1 MPLWPQEWAH
11 LLPLLL
17 VWCLVW
23 DFQGALAICPVR
35 CVCDDENLRVVCDS
49 AYLDVVPITLNPNLR
64 ELSLGNNYIKGGMSS
79 FGVYGNLRYL
89 DVSHNQLMSLE
100 NGDFHA
106 QKHLNVLML
115 HRNMV
120 SRLENGTFVG
130 LDELQTLLLNEN
142 YIDDVPPGT
151 FAPLRKLEK
160 LDLSQ
165 NRLVRL
171 SDSAFVG
178 LTNLKTL
185 VLRDNK
191 FVTIPSQA
199 LVPLSTLL
207 SLDLGLNMFSNIPEE
222 AFAVLRQLEE
232 LSLDGCG
239 VKTIQAGAFKQL
251 SGLRKLKLH
260 DNELEEVPTGTFQ
273 HIRHLEELHLGQNKF
288 PSLRP
293 LAFEYLKRLRSVD
306 VSGSPS
312 LRSVTRGAF
321 AENADLESVVLTHNV
336 NLNRIEPGAFDG
348 LAGLRHVSLRG
359 NAFAYFDASLLGW
372 DELQEMDLRD
382 NPLVC
387 NCSALWLWQL
397 CVSRNATSA
406 PLTSD
411 TSQIRCGGGPSALKD
426 KLVRDLGEGDL
437 GCYDA
442 DVRRHII
449 IGVVAA
455 GAFAFALIVLLGF
468 RFRERVAGLLKSKW
482 GSGAKEPQYHKT
494 SGDDDATICQAA
506 TSPIKMIPVTEL

>member
-1 MPLWPQEWAH
+1 MPLWPQESALW
-11 LLPLLL
+11 LPLLL
-17 VWCLVW
+17 VWCMVW
-23 DFQGALAICPVR
+23 GFQGALAICPVR
-35 CVCDDENLRVVCDS
+35 CVCDDENLRVVCDA
-49 AYLDVVPITLNPNLR
+49 AYLEVVPITLNPNLR
-64 ELSLGNNYIKGGMSS
+64 ELTLSNNHIRSAMSS

-89 DVSHNQLMSLE
+89 DVSHNQLVSLE
-100 NGDFHA
+100 KGIFHA
-106 QKHLNVLML
+106 QKHLNVLLL

-120 SRLENGTFVG
+120 DQLDNGTFIG
-130 LDELQTLLLNEN
+130 LDELHTLLLSEN
-142 YIDDVPPGT
+142 FIDDLPSGM

-171 SDSAFVG
+171 ADSAFVG

-199 LVPLSTLL
+199 LVPLSKLL

-222 AFAVLRQLEE
+222 AFAMLRQLEE

-273 HIRHLEELHLGQNKF
+273 HIRRLEELQLGQNKF

-293 LAFEYLKRLRSVD
+293 QAFEYLKLLRAVD

-312 LRSVTRGAF
+312 LRLVARGAF
-321 AENADLESVVLTHNV
+321 AENADLETVVLTHNV

-348 LAGLRHVSLRG
+348 LARLRRVSLRG
-359 NAFAYFDASLLGW
+359 NAFGSFDASLLDW

-387 NCSALWLWQL
+387 NCSSLWLWQL
-397 CVSRNATSA
+397 CASRNATSA
-406 PLTSD
+406 PLTAD
-411 TSQIRCGGGPSALKD
+411 TWQIRCGGGPSALKD
-426 KLVRDLGEGDL
+426 KLVRDLSEGDL

-455 GAFAFALIVLLGF
+455 GAVSFALIVLLGF

-494 SGDDDATICQAA
+494 SGDEEATICQAA